1 MRTEEPKATLC
12 HCEEPKATK
21 QFFNKFILLV
31 LVFSSFCFVNL
42 LWAQDNDDINQAD
55 INSGAIFDDH
65 ALLEGYTEKYDD
77 ESRDILL
84 AMIADDSLGSYKCT
98 AAVRV
103 FNEKYANEVLSNEKA
118 NILKILIRRLN
129 RSDSPFVQV
138 EIMHTLIV
146 LDRYQYFSSMVPA
159 LIQKMDHY
167 NSVVSNMAYD
177 DLVEI
182 TKDSLYTR
190 EARIVFDTLRKIL
203 FLSRNRLQ
211 NITTPDENLNH
222 KLDLLRWSIRI
233 LGTQELKR
241 LPSEVINLL

>member
-1 MRTEEPKATLC
+1 MKNLFFLTLYL
-12 HCEEPKATK
+12 TWI
-21 QFFNKFILLV
+21 FI
-31 LVFSSFCFVNL
+31 SP
-42 LWAQDNDDINQAD
+42 LWAQDNDDINQVD
-55 INSGAIFDDH
+55 IASGAIFDDKV
-65 ALLEGYTEKYDD
+65 LLEGYSQKYKD

-103 FNEKYANEVLSNEKA
+103 FKEKYANGVLSKEKPS
-118 NILKILIRRLN
+118 ILKVLIRRLN
-129 RSDSPFVQV
+129 HSDSPFVQV
-138 EIMHTLIV
+138 EIMHSLIIV
-146 LDRYQYFSSMVPA
+146 DRYQYFESMVPA

-167 NSVVSNMAYD
+167 NPVVSTMAYD
-177 DLVEI
+177 DLLAI
-182 TKDSLYTR
+182 TKDSLYPR
-190 EARIVFDTLRKIL
+190 EARIVFETLRKIL

-211 NITTPDENLNH
+211 NITNLNANLSH

>member
-1 MRTEEPKATLC
+1 MITKRPSLRAQLC
-12 HCEEPKATK
+12 WAWQSQYKKIFLIILCV
-21 QFFNKFILLV
+21 FVSFNTP
-31 LVFSSFCFVNL
+31 SS
-42 LWAQDNDDINQAD
+42 AQDKDDINEAD
-55 INSGAIFDDH
+55 IASGAIFDDK
-65 ALLEGYTEKYDD
+65 ALLEGYSQKYAD
-77 ESRDILL
+77 EPRDILL

-103 FNEKYANEVLSNEKA
+103 FKEKYANQVLSIEKP
-118 NILKILIRRLN
+118 NIIKILIRRLN

-146 LDRYQYFSSMVPA
+146 LDRYQYFEGMVPA

-167 NSVVSNMAYD
+167 NSVVSSMAYD
-177 DLVEI
+177 DLILI

-190 EARIVFDTLRKIL
+190 EARIVFETLRKSF
-203 FLSRNRLQ
+203 FLTRNRLQ
-211 NITTPDENLNH
+211 NITAPNENLRQ
-222 KLDLLRWSIRI
+222 KLDLMRWAIKI

>member
-1 MRTEEPKATLC
+1 MK
-12 HCEEPKATK
+12 
-21 QFFNKFILLV
+21 ILYFLSVFLTSV
-31 LVFSSFCFVNL
+31 LIGP
-42 LWAQDNDDINQAD
+42 LWAQDQDDINQTD
-55 INSGAIFDDH
+55 IDSGAIFDDK
-65 ALLEGYTEKYDD
+65 ALIEGYTQKYSD
-77 ESRDILL
+77 ETKDILL

-103 FNEKYANEVLSNEKA
+103 FKIKYANGVLSKEKA
-118 NILKILIRRLN
+118 GIIKILIRRLN

-138 EIMHTLIV
+138 EIMDTLVV
-146 LDRYQYFSSMVPA
+146 LDRYQYFESMVPA

-167 NSVVSNMAYD
+167 NRVVSFMAYE
-177 DLVEI
+177 DLLEI

-190 EARIVFDTLRKIL
+190 EARIVFETLRKIL

-211 NITTPDENLNH
+211 NITTPNENLRQ

>member
-1 MRTEEPKATLC
+1 MKNLHSTVIPAPAPRLQWGKAGIHSLFLLF
-12 HCEEPKATK
+12 AL
-21 QFFNKFILLV
+21 FFAV
-31 LVFSSFCFVNL
+31 P
-42 LWAQDNDDINQAD
+42 LWAQDKDDINQED
-55 INSGAIFDDH
+55 IASGAIFDDK
-65 ALLEGYTEKYDD
+65 ALLAGYTQKYMD

-84 AMIADDSLGSYKCT
+84 AMIADDSLGAYKCT

-103 FNEKYANEVLSNEKA
+103 FKEKYANEVLSHEKS
-118 NILKILIRRLN
+118 NIIRILIRRLN

-146 LDRYQYFSSMVPA
+146 LDRYQYFESMVPS

-167 NSVVSNMAYD
+167 NPVVSTMAYD
-177 DLVEI
+177 DLLEI
-182 TKDSLYTR
+182 TKDSLYPR
-190 EARIVFDTLRKIL
+190 EARIVFETLRKIL

-211 NITTPDENLNH
+211 NITNPDEKLRQ

>member
-1 MRTEEPKATLC
+1 MKRS
-12 HCEEPKATK
+12 
-21 QFFNKFILLV
+21 FFLILFFAFIHIQP
-31 LVFSSFCFVNL
+31 
-42 LWAQDNDDINQAD
+42 LWAQDQDDLNQED
-55 INSGAIFDDH
+55 ISSGAIFDDK
-65 ALLEGYTEKYDD
+65 ALLEGYTQKYEN
-77 ESRDILL
+77 ESRDVLL

-103 FNEKYANEVLSNEKA
+103 FKEKYANEVLSNEKA
-118 NILKILIRRLN
+118 GIIRTLIRRLN

-146 LDRYQYFSSMVPA
+146 LDRYQYFQSMVPA

-167 NSVVSNMAYD
+167 NKVVSALAYQ
-177 DLVEI
+177 DLLEI
-182 TKDSLYTR
+182 TQDSLYTR
-190 EARIVFDTLRKIL
+190 EARIVFETLRKIL

-211 NITTPDENLNH
+211 NVTTPDVNLKQ

-241 LPSEVINLL
+241 LPPEVINLL